1 MLQPTVPL
9 RFTPRLVGRV
19 WGGHILSTFFPEAD
33 REGLDRET
41 VGEVWTLVDHPS
53 YASRVADGPW
63 KGATLH
69 ALMREH
75 AETLVGYHMDRFPL
89 LIKWIE
95 AQADLSVQ
103 IHPDD
108 AYALKHENDYGKSEA
123 WYILQAPPLKR
134 VIAGDTFPSREVYWE
149 ALKNGTLQTYLQ
161 YQTIEEGQFIYIPS
175 RTVHALLAGTIVIEV
190 QQPSDVTYRI
200 YDWDRLDP
208 LTGKPRT
215 LHLDKAAE
223 VIPFGAPSRVK
234 IDRSLIDTPYFRLEK
249 ITLEPEQTVRRSPL
263 MEKRAHVL
271 IVAEGKG
278 HLTFAPSLPDKN
290 AGYPSEVLTVQRGDT
305 FLLPYALSSYEVKA
319 HQPLT
324 LIVALTPCSQPSAR

>member
-1 MLQPTVPL
+1 MLQPTIPL
-9 RFTPRLVGRV
+9 RFIPRLVGRV
-19 WGGHILSTFFPEAD
+19 WGGHTLPTFFPETD

-63 KGATLH
+63 KGTTLH
-69 ALMREH
+69 ELVREH
-75 AETLVGYHMDRFPL
+75 AETLVGYPVDRFPL

-108 AYALKHENDYGKSEA
+108 TYALEHENDYGKSEA
-123 WYILQAPPLKR
+123 WYIVQAPPLKR

-161 YQTIEEGQFIYIPS
+161 YQTIEEGAFIYIPS

-208 LTGKPRT
+208 VTRKPRT

-249 ITLEPEQTVRRSPL
+249 ITLEPGQTVHRAPL
-263 MEKRAHVL
+263 TEKRAHVL
-271 IVAEGKG
+271 IVAQGEG
-278 HLTFAPSLPDKN
+278 HLTFDPPSSSKN
-290 AGYPSEVLTVQRGDT
+290 SGAANETITIQRGDT
-305 FLLPYALSSYEVKA
+305 FLLPYALPSYDVSA
-319 HQPLT
+319 HQQLT
-324 LIVALTPCSQPSAR
+324 LILALAPSSQPSA